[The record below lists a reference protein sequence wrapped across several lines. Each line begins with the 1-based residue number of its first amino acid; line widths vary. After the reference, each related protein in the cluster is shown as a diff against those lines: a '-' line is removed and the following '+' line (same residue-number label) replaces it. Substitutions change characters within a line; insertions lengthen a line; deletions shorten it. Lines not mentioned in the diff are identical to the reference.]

1 MNGTCALRLLFKT
14 ITAQQDDSPGHYL
27 REASKMRAASDWGNV
42 VLDRK
47 ASRHI
52 NIHVHCTHNVHAH
65 IMYTRTSINRS
76 KACLKIGGS
85 LTQGIWPLNFKLA
98 SYTFAHSVAYVHW
111 EGRHIA
117 TMIQRVQ
124 PTWAPNGLA
133 LLPILYS
140 CVFFCLYYE
149 LMWRHTRVYSQYVR
163 SASTCMII
171 CSDSLTCCFSELHK
185 LLSHTEESWLDNWHK
200 K

>member
-1 MNGTCALRLLFKT
+1 
-14 ITAQQDDSPGHYL
+14 
-27 REASKMRAASDWGNV
+27 MRAASDWGNA

-85 LTQGIWPLNFKLA
+85 LTQGTWPLNFKLA
-98 SYTFAHSVAYVHW
+98 SFTFAHSVAYVHW

-133 LLPILYS
+133 LLPILHS
-140 CVFFCLYYE
+140 CGFFCLYYE
-149 LMWRHTRVYSQYVR
+149 LMWRHTHVFMYVR

-171 CSDSLTCCFSELHK
+171 CSDGLTCCFSELHK
-185 LLSHTEESWLDNWHK
+185 YLLSHTEESYWMAW
-200 K
+200 